1 MTAYHFMHHNLSFSV
16 VFSVCRKL
24 KTLKLSTN
32 CNVPMK
38 FEILAAYFV
47 GSTGCNRIKST
58 DNHHFLD
65 FFFRQTISVLF
76 SDSIQTHSYI
86 PKYTCDFKQFGYF
99 ICIGA
104 TLSLSHEVSEL
115 TFVHSHELVDLSFQT
130 LTAQRRSR
138 LVCFD

>member
-65 FFFRQTISVLF
+65 FFFAKQYQCSLVIAYKHIRTYRNIHAISNN
-76 SDSIQTHSYI
+76 
-86 PKYTCDFKQFGYF
+86 FGYF